1 MSAGQLS
8 CAQQDDV
15 LAQLNGQLAQRSESD
30 EVDAGLLPVFL
41 EEAGE
46 LMSKI
51 ALYLA
56 ERNLPALRRLL
67 HTLKGDA
74 RMTGLLRISQITHQ
88 MEGQLHDEAAVQ
100 ADFANI
106 TRLLDALRNEFVE
119 GVAANWDERFYRT
132 VWQAAKETGREV
144 HLEIV
149 CLNEYASQLTVLAEP
164 IAHLLRNAVV
174 HGIESPLHRMACGK
188 LPVGEVRIEVG
199 RFGNE
204 IVIEL
209 ADDGRGLDLDA
220 LRTRA
225 ISMGVLKA
233 DGLMGD
239 DELAQLI
246 FIPGISTAGEITQL
260 AGRGI
265 GMDVVKDFV
274 AERSGRI
281 SVSSVRGQGTTFTLY
296 CPDV

>member
-1 MSAGQLS
+1 MSAVQLS

-15 LAQLNGQLAQRSESD
+15 LAQLNGQLAQRSDCDD

-144 HLEIV
+144 HLELVGIDTGR
-149 CLNEYASQLTVLAEP
+149 LAALTAP
-164 IAHLLRNAVV
+164 IEHLLCNAVV

-188 LPVGEVRIEVG
+188 PPVGEVRIEVG